1 MDYCFSTIHQKWAG
15 NLLGDTVDVDVPIQR
30 YHIKRMHFLWA
41 VGLDFNNEG
50 LWRNVFVQGS
60 HREMD
65 ASIPLHK
72 RFNSHNTKGT
82 YCLTSH
88 QTCEQVLKISPN
100 QCIFYCVNST
110 GQGFIESLTPGALPL
125 ATDKDPIRL
134 LDLSGNE
141 LSNLS
146 CLMDVSSLKRQ
157 MENLLRLDL
166 SSNSLSEF
174 PSVLCQVCGNI
185 LTVLLK
191 LCVVKVNMK
200 LSSKPIL

>member
-1 MDYCFSTIHQKWAG
+1 
-15 NLLGDTVDVDVPIQR
+15 
-30 YHIKRMHFLWA
+30 
-41 VGLDFNNEG
+41 
-50 LWRNVFVQGS
+50 
-60 HREMD
+60 MD

-72 RFNSHNTKGT
+72 QFNSHNTRGT
-82 YCLTSH
+82 YCLTSC

-100 QCIFYCVNST
+100 QCVFYCVNST

-125 ATDKDPIRL
+125 AVDKDPIRL

-146 CLMDVSSLKRQ
+146 CLIDVSSLKRQ
-157 MENLLRLDL
+157 IENLLRLDL

-174 PSVLCQVCGNI
+174 PSVLCQVRGNI

-191 LCVVKVNMK
+191 QCVVKVNMK
-200 LSSKPIL
+200 QSSKPILKFSTMYSQCFCEHFSYYRL